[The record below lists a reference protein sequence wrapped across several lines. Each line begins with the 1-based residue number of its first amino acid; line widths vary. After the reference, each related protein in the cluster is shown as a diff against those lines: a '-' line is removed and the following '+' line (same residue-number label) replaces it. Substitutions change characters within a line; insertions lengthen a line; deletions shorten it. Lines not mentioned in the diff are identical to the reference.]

1 MFFELLPVRANDFCI
16 LLYLNLSLNRR
27 RYLFILKHKLQLHNI
42 SDVAYQIDAYG
53 MQHII
58 YCMADFS
65 FFDGLTRRP

>member
-42 SDVAYQIDAYG
+42 SDVAYQIDAY
-53 MQHII
+53 
-58 YCMADFS
+58 S
-65 FFDGLTRRP
+65 GLTSY